1 MRKNSVSIKFFAR
14 CMSQRVTK
22 IADRAVAFLYF
33 YAAERDSGA
42 TLKQIISNFSNAGL
56 VSPNITKLR
65 TTIAKDRRTAK
76 VSTDKWRL
84 KSDKIA
90 EVEKKFQLNQCFKER
105 QPKLVAVGGGY
116 IDKKR
121 FQSLKKKSGE
131 FDFSRLLQM
140 LKELDHASSVKNYIS
155 VILLV
160 RAILDHVPPI
170 FGLNTFPEVANNYG
184 TKSFKD
190 SMLHLEN
197 SSRKIADSYL
207 HTRIRKKE
215 SLPNKTQVN
224 FSNDIDVLLAE
235 IVRIS

>member
-1 MRKNSVSIKFFAR
+1 MRKNSTSIESFAH

-33 YAAERDSGA
+33 YAVKRDGGV
-42 TLKQIISNFSNAGL
+42 TLRQIISNFSNTGL
-56 VSPNITKLR
+56 GSPNITKLR
-65 TTIAKDRRTAK
+65 TAMAKDRRTAK
-76 VSTDKWRL
+76 VSIDKWCL
-84 KSDKIA
+84 KSDKIV
-90 EVEKKFQLNQCFKER
+90 EVEKKFQLNQCFKEK
-105 QPKLVAVGGGY
+105 QLKLVAVGGDY

-121 FQSLKKKSGE
+121 FQSLKKKSRE

-140 LKELDHASSVKNYIS
+140 LKELDHAFSIENYIS

-170 FGLNTFPEVANNYG
+170 FDLNTFSEVANNYG

-215 SLPNKTQVN
+215 SLPSKTQVN
-224 FSNDIDVLLAE
+224 FSNDLDVLLAE